1 METFVPKE
9 QLDALVYKICEEKGL
24 FSKLRS
30 LKNNIDLYKISR
42 QSIFNSCKRFMGG
55 NWSSVHRVQ
64 TSYIVHKVF
73 CSCFGRS
80 MADEMLETQFPSWAR
95 ADVEKYLE
103 PINELDGI
111 GLQGNTTGIT
121 IGNTTGRTSSRDL
134 SKMEIYATMYG
145 MGSIRLAD
153 ITDFTQ
159 NLNKGET
166 HMAANIEVKTFVK
179 GTDAANMSDDQIFS
193 VILSIEQEI
202 VALEKIQSKPETLKN
217 KIKSMLIDIDALVKY
232 VDTRTKK

>member
-1 METFVPKE
+1 MT
-9 QLDALVYKICEEKGL
+9 ALVSKDKLDYLVDEICTDSGL

-30 LKNNIDLYKISR
+30 LKNSIDMYKYAR
-42 QSIFNSCKRFMGG
+42 EEIFNSCKRFMGG
-55 NWSSVHRVQ
+55 NWSSAHRYQ
-64 TSYIVHKVF
+64 TSYIVYKVF
-73 CSCFGRS
+73 CRCFGHS
-80 MADEMLETQFPSWAR
+80 LAYEMLETQFPSWAR

-111 GLQGNTTGIT
+111 GLQGT
-121 IGNTTGRTSSRDL
+121 TTGRISSRDI
-134 SKMEIYATMYG
+134 SKREVYATMYG
-145 MGSIRLAD
+145 MGDIRLAD
-153 ITDFTQ
+153 ITDFTQKDITQ

-202 VALEKIQSKPETLKN
+202 VALEKIQNKPETLKN
-217 KIKSMLIDIDALVKY
+217 KIKAMFIDIDALVKY
-232 VDTRTKK
+232 VDSRATK